1 MDYQMYSHGITYG
14 KAYLMMEIHKYV
26 FPSQFM
32 DFHMDF
38 QANAYGNP

>member
-1 MDYQMYSHGITYG
+1 MDYQMYSHGIAYG
-14 KAYLMMEIHKYV
+14 KTYFMMEIHKYE
-26 FPSQFM
+26 FPSEFM

>member
-1 MDYQMYSHGITYG
+1 MDYQMYLHCITYG

-26 FPSQFM
+26 FPSEFM
-32 DFHMDF
+32 DFHMNI